1 MSAREAVLVHFSQ
14 RLTRLTRATSAADID
29 ELRAQGLDDA
39 GVRWL
44 VQVVGYFNYVN
55 RHVDGLGLELEADHP
70 GRAWAD
76 LALERASGAP

>member
-1 MSAREAVLVHFSQ
+1 MRFSR
-14 RLTRLTRATSAADID
+14 RLTQLTRSTTAADID

-70 GRAWAD
+70 GREWAD
-76 LALERASGAP
+76 LALQQGTAPR